1 MGKNTTIMGLRR
13 ATDLGIGYGG
23 ASTDLLF
30 ERFRSEGFLVQAL
43 DAQTL
48 PSSSARVLIPAGA
61 GAGRAGGLLP
71 TAIHE
76 PARGGSTQ

>member
-1 MGKNTTIMGLRR
+1 MGKNSTIIGLRR

-30 ERFRSEGFLVQAL
+30 ERLRSEGFLVQAF

-61 GAGRAGGLLP
+61 GVGRAGGLPP

-76 PARGGSTQ
+76 PGPGGPAQ